1 MQYLLHDISFVPIFS
16 NANQIVQHYFESWT
30 HTKSHEIC
38 DNIWRY
44 IYRHFSKKGTLSLYN
59 DNIGHLMGALN
70 VCVGDDTL
78 SKHQQF
84 YYTKGYLLNC
94 FLRFL
99 GLGGEMSLFVS
110 RITMNLGFNNR

>member
-1 MQYLLHDISFVPIFS
+1 MKYVIIFENIYKKISHI
-16 NANQIVQHYFESWT
+16 
-30 HTKSHEIC
+30 
-38 DNIWRY
+38 
-44 IYRHFSKKGTLSLYN
+44 TLSLN
-59 DNIGHLMGALN
+59 DDNIGNLRGAFN
-70 VCVGDDTL
+70 FCVGDDTL

>member
-1 MQYLLHDISFVPIFS
+1 MKYVIIFEDM
-16 NANQIVQHYFESWT
+16 Y
-30 HTKSHEIC
+30 
-38 DNIWRY
+38 RY
-44 IYRHFSKKGTLSLYN
+44 FSKKGTLSLYN
-59 DNIGHLMGALN
+59 DDIGNLMGALN

>member
-1 MQYLLHDISFVPIFS
+1 
-16 NANQIVQHYFESWT
+16 
-30 HTKSHEIC
+30 
-38 DNIWRY
+38 
-44 IYRHFSKKGTLSLYN
+44 
-59 DNIGHLMGALN
+59 MGALN

>member
-1 MQYLLHDISFVPIFS
+1 MKYVIIF
-16 NANQIVQHYFESWT
+16 E
-30 HTKSHEIC
+30 
-38 DNIWRY
+38 NIY
-44 IYRHFSKKGTLSLYN
+44 KHFLTSRN
-59 DNIGHLMGALN
+59 DDNIGNLRSAFN
-70 VCVGDDTL
+70 FCVGDDTL

-84 YYTKGYLLNC
+84 YYTRGYLLNC

>member
-1 MQYLLHDISFVPIFS
+1 MKYVIIF
-16 NANQIVQHYFESWT
+16 Q
-30 HTKSHEIC
+30 
-38 DNIWRY
+38 D
-44 IYRHFSKKGTLSLYN
+44 IYRNISKKGTLSLYN

-70 VCVGDDTL
+70 VCVGDDSL